1 MMSRVVTANLH
12 SLTPVHKIVI
22 RINKIEI
29 EVINKQKWCSEL
41 KMNKTEK
48 AAAAGICR
56 IPFVLVSAIPNSF
69 HAGWFDSFH

>member
-29 EVINKQKWCSEL
+29 EVINKQKWYSEL

-48 AAAAGICR
+48 ATAAGICR
-56 IPFVLVSAIPNSF
+56 IPLYLYSGIGHS
-69 HAGWFDSFH
+69 